1 MPPVTE
7 TLTIH
12 LPAAAAERLRRVAAM
27 THRSIDDIVVAT
39 LQVNLPPLLEN
50 MPPAFRDELAA
61 LETLSTDALWQQWR
75 VTLNETEI
83 AHYDALLAENATDGL
98 DAAKSQE
105 LMNLRN
111 RSDQLMFR
119 KAYVA
124 LLLKWRGER
133 LPTLAELE
141 TR

>member
-39 LQVNLPPLLEN
+39 LQINLPPLLEN
-50 MPPAFRDELAA
+50 VPLAFRDELAA

-83 AHYDALLAENATDGL
+83 AH
-98 DAAKSQE
+98 
-105 LMNLRN
+105 
-111 RSDQLMFR
+111 
-119 KAYVA
+119 
-124 LLLKWRGER
+124 
-133 LPTLAELE
+133 
-141 TR
+141 